1 MVSASPAS
9 RPTLKAVASPRGL
22 AWLQQDALAALAEK
36 GTLMLAGAG
45 ANAGAGTGADAGT
58 VLGGVAGEGIRDIIG
73 SEELLRFLNCDVPSP
88 RPASARQDWI

>member
-9 RPTLKAVASPRGL
+9 RPTLKAVASHRGL
-22 AWLQQDALAALAEK
+22 GLQQDASAALAEK

-73 SEELLRFLNCDVPSP
+73 SEELLRFLNCDVQSP